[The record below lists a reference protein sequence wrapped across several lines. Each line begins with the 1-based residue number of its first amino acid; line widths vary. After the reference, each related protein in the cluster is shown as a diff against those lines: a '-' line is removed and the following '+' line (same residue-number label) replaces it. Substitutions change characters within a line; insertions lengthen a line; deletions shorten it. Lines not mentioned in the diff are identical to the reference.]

1 MEELSNRFP
10 DLFTMIL
17 ENVDDESLVNVKESS
32 REMSELIANKRF
44 YWIRILK
51 KYYQNFLEFS
61 KAWRMVIE
69 KTPVEIVQKLAVAVE
84 IFFSKR
90 TWSDCLWPELG
101 KLEPPNEDTLWS
113 RVVEYDRWP
122 RLQNQWS
129 PLHIAAEC
137 NDLILLKHVMERT
150 EDENH
155 QNSNYFDNDL
165 SALHLAAQEGFL
177 KACEFIINRSLYKG
191 EKDRQGWTP
200 IDYAAIFGHLEVCR
214 FLLQNMDDFPMTDL
228 KIPLLFATHHGHTEV
243 FKLFFEHA
251 RNKNLPVNP
260 PNSDDNEETP
270 LHKAASRG
278 NFEICK
284 LIVSEIDINQTPRC
298 SLGYTPLHDAAANGS
313 IEVFKLIFDN
323 VQDKEPVD
331 NDGCTPLHQAAFWGR
346 LEVCKFLLEEL
357 QNKNPRDNKGWTPL
371 HHASVYG
378 RLEVCKL
385 LVEKSDK
392 ENPRDNEGRTPLHL
406 AAQGVAKHEFF
417 EVCKLLFEGL
427 DNNNPSDN
435 KGRTPLHHAAK
446 HGNLEVCKFL
456 IGESDYVNSRD
467 FKGWTPLHCAAQNG
481 HEEICNLIASKV
493 LDKNPTGF
501 DGKTPDFLMRRF
513 RHFSED
519 YESLSPVKPRR
530 FIWR

>member
-10 DLFTMIL
+10 DLATMIL
-17 ENVDDESLVNVKESS
+17 ENVDDKSLVNVKEAS
-32 REMSELIANKRF
+32 REMSGLIANERF

-51 KYYQNFLEFS
+51 KYYQNFLKFS

-69 KTPVEIVQKLAVAVE
+69 KTPVGIVKKLAVAVE
-84 IFFSKR
+84 IFFSRR
-90 TWSDCLWPELG
+90 TWSDCLWPEPG
-101 KLEPPNEDTLWS
+101 KLIYNENS
-113 RVVEYDRWP
+113 MYARFVECDRFP
-122 RLQNQWS
+122 RLLSQWS

-137 NDLILLKHVMERT
+137 NDLILLKHVIERT
-150 EDENH
+150 EAENH
-155 QNSNYFDNDL
+155 QNSRYSDNDL

-191 EKDRQGWTP
+191 EKDRHGRTP
-200 IDYAAIFGHLEVCR
+200 IDYAAIFGHLDVCR
-214 FLLQNMDDFPMTDL
+214 FLLQNIDHFPMTDL

-251 RNKNLPVNP
+251 RNNNLPVNP
-260 PNSDDNEETP
+260 PEDSDDDSETP

-284 LIVSEIDINQTPRC
+284 LIVLEIDINQTPRC
-298 SLGYTPLHDAAANGS
+298 SLGYTPLHDAAANGGM
-313 IEVFKLIFDN
+313 EVFKLIFDN

-331 NDGCTPLHQAAFWGR
+331 NDGCTPLHQAALFGRLEVCRFLVKELGTKNPRDNKSWTPLHHAANWGR
-346 LEVCKFLLEEL
+346 LEVCKFLVGEL
-357 QNKNPRDNKGWTPL
+357 N
-371 HHASVYG
+371 
-378 RLEVCKL
+378 
-385 LVEKSDK
+385 K
-392 ENPRDNEGRTPLHL
+392 ENPRDIEGRTPLHL

-417 EVCKLLFEGL
+417 EVCKLLYEGL

-456 IGESDYVNSRD
+456 IEESDYVNSRD

-481 HEEICNLIASKV
+481 HEEICDLIASKV
-493 LDKNPTGF
+493 LDKNPTAF

-513 RHFSED
+513 RQNM
-519 YESLSPVKPRR
+519 SLFPNIFPLLYPV
-530 FIWR
+530 